1 MEEHTEHRSIRARK
15 PVVYFGDEIAQ
26 CPGHSKSSRLPKAPV
41 KPTIVTQPIA
51 QSSASS
57 VSTAK
62 PAVELNHSGDPIPSI
77 ESKASAKHAE
87 KPLQKHLLKY
97 PQKRPPSQHP
107 SSSYTVKP
115 NG

>member
-1 MEEHTEHRSIRARK
+1 MEERTERRSMRARK
-15 PVVYFGDEIAQ
+15 PKVHFDDEIAQ
-26 CPGHSKSSRLPKAPV
+26 CSEHSKLSRPPKAPA
-41 KPTIVTQPIA
+41 KLTAPTQPIA